1 MGKAFQS
8 GKTGVRRPPR
18 SLDHCAAADVRNL
31 CFSVTRQSCCG
42 LSASWSSRHRD
53 DEPMTTAKKPPK
65 CRWPVWMRRCNFEGT
80 RSTAARA
87 AAAARRVRRRQ
98 KGRGDGGRFST
109 AEFRRRPPRR
119 TTPCQRLRRRR
130 RRSSSTSCRICLDC
144 RRHDRL
150 RRATTATRLRTTSS
164 VSSPAAA
171 QLGAGQAVVRHPRT
185 NSNSVLPHRRRRQSA
200 SLTARLR
207 TTAVTRRLPV
217 PRTSLSG
224 FSYRQGSKCPNVR
237 SAASLTPGTVAFE
250 NRTYDYCIM
259 PTVLPLILLL
269 LQSLF
274 HDHLCRLSLST
285 VSVVS

>member
-1 MGKAFQS
+1 
-8 GKTGVRRPPR
+8 
-18 SLDHCAAADVRNL
+18 
-31 CFSVTRQSCCG
+31 
-42 LSASWSSRHRD
+42 
-53 DEPMTTAKKPPK
+53 
-65 CRWPVWMRRCNFEGT
+65 MRRCNFEGT

-119 TTPCQRLRRRR
+119 TTPCQRLRR